1 MKSFFNTYWKVIASA
16 LLLSLSR
23 LPYHLGFLVFFAFI
37 PLLKFIDEDI
47 DSFQNLV
54 ASAFIFAFVQI
65 GVVFYWIGAVTWP
78 GLIGIWILYSLFY
91 LLLFFV
97 LCRIWYFLPAL
108 RYLAFVALFIS
119 FEYLQNFGETRFPW
133 FNIGYSLANYPVLLQ
148 VLDLGGL
155 SLLAFMIL
163 SVNYLLYR
171 FNDQIFT
178 SFFLML
184 IIFGFWLYYG
194 AYTLRNLELKEQDA
208 QVAVMQPSIPQEDKW
223 IAENYR
229 NILARYDSLAAVAKQ
244 DGADL
249 LIFPEAAIPHYL
261 KLDGAREQEL
271 KDIVKKHGISIFTGF
286 PHAEP
291 APPDYPQDALF
302 YNAAS
307 LCEPTGQKHPI
318 YYKNIL
324 VPVGE
329 RMLWLDYFP
338 FLWKLQFGQANWEF
352 GTQVPRYHFGAY
364 EFSPSICY
372 ELAFP
377 HYLQR
382 ANFELDEGGQ
392 KKADFHVN
400 ITNDAWFG
408 TSYGPWLHGVMTRF
422 RAIESRIQ
430 IYRSANTGISMIV
443 DPLGKTLAQTELFSI
458 GNIYAPLYSCERIP
472 KYHQIQKYPYIFV
485 FISLGLL
492 ILSLFTLWRRV

>member
-1 MKSFFNTYWKVIASA
+1 MKNFFDTYWKIIASA

-37 PLLKFIDEDI
+37 PFLKFFDEDI
-47 DSFQNLV
+47 ESFKNLLI
-54 ASAFIFAFVQI
+54 SALIFAFIQI
-65 GVVFYWIGAVTWP
+65 AVVFYWIGSVTWV
-78 GLIGIWILYSLFY
+78 GLIGIWLFYSLIY
-91 LLLFFV
+91 LVLFFI
-97 LCRIWYFLPAL
+97 LCRIWSCLPIL
-108 RYLAFVALFIS
+108 RYIAFVALFIA

-133 FNIGYSLANYPVLLQ
+133 WNLGYALADYRLLLQ

-163 SVNYLLYR
+163 TVNYLLYR
-171 FNDQIFT
+171 FNEQVYI
-178 SFFLML
+178 SFFLIL
-184 IIFGFWLYYG
+184 SIFGFWVYYG
-194 AYTLRNLELKEQDA
+194 YYTMNNLELKEADA
-208 QVAVMQPSIPQEDKW
+208 RVAVMQPSIPQEDKW
-223 IAENYR
+223 VEDNY
-229 NILARYDSLAAVAKQ
+229 NTILARYDSLAAEAKL
-244 DGADL
+244 DGTKL

-261 KLDGAREQEL
+261 RHDAARGQEL
-271 KDIVKKHGISIFTGF
+271 KNLMKKYDISIFTGF
-286 PHAEP
+286 PHAEAAP
-291 APPDYPQDALF
+291 AGNLQEVLY

-307 LCEPTGQKHPI
+307 LCEPSGISHPL
-318 YYKNIL
+318 YFKNIL

-338 FLWKLQFGQANWEF
+338 FLWNLQFGQANWEF
-352 GTQVPRYHFGAY
+352 GTQVPRYHFGEY

-377 HYLQR
+377 HFLQG
-382 ANFELDEGGQ
+382 ANLALDDGEE

-443 DPLGKTLAQTELFSI
+443 DPMGNTLAQAELFSI
-458 GNIYAPLYSCERIP
+458 ENIYAPLYRCERIP
-472 KYHQIQKYPYIFV
+472 KYYKIQNYPRIFV
-485 FISLGLL
+485 FISMALAV
-492 ILSLFTLWRRV
+492 LSLFTLWRRA